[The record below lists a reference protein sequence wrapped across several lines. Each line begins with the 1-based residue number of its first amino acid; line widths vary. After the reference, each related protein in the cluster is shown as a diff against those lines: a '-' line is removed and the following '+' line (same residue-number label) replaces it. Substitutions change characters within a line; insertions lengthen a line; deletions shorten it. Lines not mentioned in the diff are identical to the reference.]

1 MYATAQISLRA
12 TNIIIEQ
19 FSRVLGLGVNPE
31 MVSITAANEG
41 LASGSQQGHAAPR
54 NTNSSGDISSESR
67 FENALRTINPV
78 NAIHGIDCRGYFH
91 GENAII

>member
-41 LASGSQQGHAAPR
+41 LESGSQQGHAAPR
-54 NTNSSGDISSESR
+54 NTNSSGNISSDESR
-67 FENALRTINPV
+67 FENTSHRFTGLIVVDISMVKTP
-78 NAIHGIDCRGYFH
+78 
-91 GENAII
+91 